1 MHQELNSLWYLNDKI
16 SQDLTI
22 KNNAIKAAVL
32 AIIYKS
38 DTEEN
43 VIYLIERNTYNGH
56 HSGQIALPGGKMDQ
70 GDENLI
76 DTALREVYEEIG
88 VQLESDQ
95 LFPLSPQWIHVSNHW
110 VQPFYTIVY
119 EKPIFTLNKRE
130 INCIFEIP
138 ISLFK
143 DSSILTFHELKI
155 LENKVISPLF
165 LNDGKEIWGATA
177 IILYQLFLRSNT
189 KINLD

>member
-1 MHQELNSLWYLNDKI
+1 MHQELDSLWFLNDKI
-16 SQDLTI
+16 SQDSTI
-22 KNNAIKAAVL
+22 KNNAIQAAVL

-38 DTEEN
+38 DTEES

-56 HSGQIALPGGKMDQ
+56 HSGQIALPGGRMDE
-70 GDENLI
+70 GDENLK
-76 DTALREVYEEIG
+76 DTALREVHEEIG
-88 VQLESDQ
+88 VRLESDL

-138 ISLFK
+138 ISMFK
-143 DSSILTFHELKI
+143 DSSFLTFHELKI

-177 IILYQLFLRSNT
+177 IILYQLFLRNNT

>member
-1 MHQELNSLWYLNDKI
+1 MHQELDSLWFLNDKI
-16 SQDLTI
+16 SQDSTI
-22 KNNAIKAAVL
+22 KNNAIQAAVL

-38 DTEEN
+38 NTEES

-56 HSGQIALPGGKMDQ
+56 HSGQIALPGGKMDE
-70 GDENLI
+70 GDENLK

-88 VQLESDQ
+88 VRIESDL

-143 DSSILTFHELKI
+143 DSNFLTFHELKI
-155 LENKVISPLF
+155 LESKVISPLF

>member
-1 MHQELNSLWYLNDKI
+1 MHQELDSLWFLNDKI
-16 SQDLTI
+16 SQDSTI
-22 KNNAIKAAVL
+22 KNNAIQAAVL
-32 AIIYKS
+32 DIIYKS
-38 DTEEN
+38 NTEES

-56 HSGQIALPGGKMDQ
+56 HSGQIALPGGKMDE
-70 GDENLI
+70 GDENLK

-88 VQLESDQ
+88 VRIESDL

-138 ISLFK
+138 ISLFR
-143 DSSILTFHELKI
+143 DSNILAFQELQI
-155 LENKVISPLF
+155 LGKKVISPKY

-177 IILYQLFLRSNT
+177 IILYQLFIRSKT

>member
-1 MHQELNSLWYLNDKI
+1 MHQELDSLWFLNDKI

-22 KNNAIKAAVL
+22 KNNAIQAAVL

-38 DTEEN
+38 DTEES

-56 HSGQIALPGGKMDQ
+56 HSGQIALPGGRMDE
-70 GDENLI
+70 GDENI
-76 DTALREVYEEIG
+76 KDTALREVHEEIG
-88 VQLESDQ
+88 VRLESDL

-138 ISLFK
+138 ISLFR
-143 DSSILTFHELKI
+143 DSNILAFQELQI
-155 LENKVISPLF
+155 LGKKVISPKYV
-165 LNDGKEIWGATA
+165 NDGKEIWGATA
-177 IILYQLFLRSNT
+177 IILYQLFIRSKT

>member
-1 MHQELNSLWYLNDKI
+1 MHKEFDRLWVLNDTV
-16 SQDLTI
+16 SQDLSI
-22 KNNAIKAAVL
+22 KNNAIKAAVVV
-32 AIIYKS
+32 IIYKNTLGES
-38 DTEEN
+38 
-43 VIYLIERNTYNGH
+43 VLYLIERNTYDGH
-56 HSGQIALPGGKMDQ
+56 HSGQMALPGGKM
-70 GDENLI
+70 ENVDANLSE
-76 DTALREVYEEIG
+76 TALREVQEEIG
-88 VQLESDQ
+88 VTLKLDQ
-95 LFPLSPQWIHVSNHW
+95 LFLLTPQWIHVSNHW

-143 DSSILTFHELKI
+143 DSNILAFQELQI
-155 LENKVISPLF
+155 LGKKVISPKY

-177 IILYQLFLRSNT
+177 IILYQLFIRSKT

>member
-1 MHQELNSLWYLNDKI
+1 MHQELDSLWFLNDKI
-16 SQDLTI
+16 SQDSTI
-22 KNNAIKAAVL
+22 KNNAIQAAVL

-38 DTEEN
+38 NTEES

-56 HSGQIALPGGKMDQ
+56 HSGQIALPGGKMDE
-70 GDENLI
+70 GDENLK

-88 VQLESDQ
+88 VRIESDL

-143 DSSILTFHELKI
+143 DSNILAFQELQI
-155 LENKVISPLF
+155 LGKKVISPKY

-177 IILYQLFLRSNT
+177 IILYQLFIRSKT

>member
-1 MHQELNSLWYLNDKI
+1 MHQELNSLWNLNDKI

-32 AIIYKS
+32 VIIYKS
-38 DTEEN
+38 DTEES
-43 VIYLIERNTYNGH
+43 VIYLIERNTYDGH

-130 INCIFEIP
+130 INCIFEIQ
-138 ISLFK
+138 ISSFK
-143 DSSILTFHELKI
+143 DSNTLAFQELQILG
-155 LENKVISPLF
+155 NKVISPKF

-177 IILYQLFLRSNT
+177 IILYQLFLRNNT

>member
-1 MHQELNSLWYLNDKI
+1 MHQELDSLWFLNDKI

-143 DSSILTFHELKI
+143 DSSFLTFHELKI

>member
-1 MHQELNSLWYLNDKI
+1 MHQELNSLWNLNDKI

-38 DTEEN
+38 ETEES
-43 VIYLIERNTYNGH
+43 VIYLIERNTYDGH

-143 DSSILTFHELKI
+143 DSSFLTFQELKI

-177 IILYQLFLRSNT
+177 IILYQLFLRNNT

>member
-1 MHQELNSLWYLNDKI
+1 MHQELDSLWFLNDKI

-32 AIIYKS
+32 AIIFKS
-38 DTEEN
+38 NTEES

-56 HSGQIALPGGKMDQ
+56 HSGQIAFPGGKMDE
-70 GDENLI
+70 GDENLK

-88 VQLESDQ
+88 VRIESDL

-110 VQPFYTIVY
+110 VQPFYTIVT

-130 INCIFEIP
+130 INCIFELP

-143 DSSILTFHELKI
+143 DSNFLTFHELKI
-155 LENKVISPLF
+155 LESKVISPLF

>member
-1 MHQELNSLWYLNDKI
+1 MHQELDSLWFLNDKI

-38 DTEEN
+38 DTEES

-95 LFPLSPQWIHVSNHW
+95 LFPLSPQWINVSNHW

-143 DSSILTFHELKI
+143 DSNFLTFHELKI
-155 LENKVISPLF
+155 LENKVISPVF

>member
-1 MHQELNSLWYLNDKI
+1 MHKEFEQLWIVNDEVSK
-16 SQDLTI
+16 DLTI
-22 KNNAIKAAVL
+22 KNNAIKAAVVV
-32 AIIYKS
+32 IIYKNTIGQS
-38 DTEEN
+38 
-43 VIYLIERNTYNGH
+43 VLYLIERNTYDGH
-56 HSGQIALPGGKMDQ
+56 HSGQMALPGGKMDQ

-138 ISLFK
+138 ISSFK
-143 DSSILTFHELKI
+143 DSNTLAFQELQILG
-155 LENKVISPLF
+155 NKVISPKY

>member
-1 MHQELNSLWYLNDKI
+1 MHQELNSLWNLNDKI

-38 DTEEN
+38 DTEKS
-43 VIYLIERNTYNGH
+43 VIYLIERNTYDGH

-95 LFPLSPQWIHVSNHW
+95 LFPLSPQWIYVSNHW

-143 DSSILTFHELKI
+143 DSSFLTFHELKI

-177 IILYQLFLRSNT
+177 IILYQLFLRNKT

>member
-1 MHQELNSLWYLNDKI
+1 MHQEFKSLFFLNDKI

-22 KNNAIKAAVL
+22 KNNAIKAAVI

-38 DTEEN
+38 DKEES

-56 HSGQIALPGGKMDQ
+56 HSGQIALPGGKMDL
-70 GDENLI
+70 GDVDLK
-76 DTALREVYEEIG
+76 DTALREVHEEIG
-88 VQLESDQ
+88 VRLDSDQ

-138 ISLFK
+138 ILLFK
-143 DSSILTFHELKI
+143 DSSFLTFHELKI
-155 LENKVISPLF
+155 LENKVISPMF

>member
-1 MHQELNSLWYLNDKI
+1 MHQELNSLWNLNDKI

-38 DTEEN
+38 DTEKS
-43 VIYLIERNTYNGH
+43 VIYLIERNTYDGH

-143 DSSILTFHELKI
+143 DSSFLTFHELKI

-177 IILYQLFLRSNT
+177 IILYQLFLRNKT

>member
-22 KNNAIKAAVL
+22 KNNAVKAAVL

-143 DSSILTFHELKI
+143 DSSFLTFHELKI

-177 IILYQLFLRSNT
+177 IILYQLFLRNNT

>member
-1 MHQELNSLWYLNDKI
+1 MHQELDSLWFLNDKI

-22 KNNAIKAAVL
+22 KNNAIQAAVL

-38 DTEEN
+38 DTEES
-43 VIYLIERNTYNGH
+43 VIYLIERNTYNGQ
-56 HSGQIALPGGKMDQ
+56 HSGQIALPGGKMDE
-70 GDENLI
+70 GDENLK
-76 DTALREVYEEIG
+76 DTVLREVHEEIG
-88 VQLESDQ
+88 VRLESDL
-95 LFPLSPQWIHVSNHW
+95 LFPLSPQWIYVSNHW

-138 ISLFK
+138 ISSFK
-143 DSSILTFHELKI
+143 NSNTLAFHELNI
-155 LENKVISPLF
+155 LGNKVISPKYW
-165 LNDGKEIWGATA
+165 NDGKEIWGATA

>member
-1 MHQELNSLWYLNDKI
+1 MHQELDSLWFLNDKI
-16 SQDLTI
+16 SQDFTI

-38 DTEEN
+38 DTEKS

-143 DSSILTFHELKI
+143 DSSFLTFHELKI

-177 IILYQLFLRSNT
+177 IILYQLFLRNNT

>member
-38 DTEEN
+38 DTEES

-95 LFPLSPQWIHVSNHW
+95 LFPLSPQWINVSNHW

-143 DSSILTFHELKI
+143 DSSFLTFHELKI

>member
-38 DTEEN
+38 DTEES

-95 LFPLSPQWIHVSNHW
+95 LFPLSPQWINVSNHW

-138 ISLFK
+138 ISMFK
-143 DSSILTFHELKI
+143 DSSFLTFHELKI

>member
-1 MHQELNSLWYLNDKI
+1 MHQELDSLFFLNDKI

-22 KNNAIKAAVL
+22 KNNAIKAAVI

-38 DTEEN
+38 DTEDS

-56 HSGQIALPGGKMDQ
+56 HSGQIALPGGKMDL
-70 GDENLI
+70 GDLDFK
-76 DTALREVYEEIG
+76 DTALREVHEEIG
-88 VQLESDQ
+88 VRLDLDQ

-110 VQPFYTIVY
+110 VQPFYIILH

-138 ISLFK
+138 ISLFQ
-143 DSSILTFHELKI
+143 DSNILAFHELKI
-155 LENKVISPLF
+155 LGKNVISPKYLF
-165 LNDGKEIWGATA
+165 DGKEIWGATA
-177 IILYQLFLRSNT
+177 IILYQLFLRRDT

>member
-38 DTEEN
+38 DTEES

-95 LFPLSPQWIHVSNHW
+95 LFPLSPQWINVSNHW
-110 VQPFYTIVY
+110 VQPFYTFVY

-138 ISLFK
+138 ISMFK
-143 DSSILTFHELKI
+143 DSSFLTFHELKI

>member
-1 MHQELNSLWYLNDKI
+1 MHQELDSLWFLNNKI

-22 KNNAIKAAVL
+22 KNNAIKAAVI

-38 DTEEN
+38 DTEES

-56 HSGQIALPGGKMDQ
+56 HSGQIALPGGKMDL
-70 GDENLI
+70 GDEDLR
-76 DTALREVYEEIG
+76 DTALREVHEEIG
-88 VQLESDQ
+88 VRLDSDQ

-143 DSSILTFHELKI
+143 DSIFLTFHELKI
-155 LENKVISPLF
+155 LENKVISPMF